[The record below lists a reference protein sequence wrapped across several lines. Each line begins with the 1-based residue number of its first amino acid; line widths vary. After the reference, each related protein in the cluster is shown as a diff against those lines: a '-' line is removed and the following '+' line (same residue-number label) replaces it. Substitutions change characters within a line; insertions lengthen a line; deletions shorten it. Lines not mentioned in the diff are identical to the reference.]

1 MDLTVGYRVVR
12 LTELMAYEFGQVEG
26 DIGRLDERALGSAL
40 PQGMSYSSFM
50 EKLKSGELAL
60 LTNSPS
66 KPVMLRDGMS
76 KSWSLSA
83 EGQEALSPE
92 AKSAYLSRTRMS
104 GGAAGSAAPTQS
116 SAGYAPNIEET
127 YVPEPVKPDT
137 SHTPPKLQ
145 YEYCFEVA
153 CSDETYRKS
162 VGYAFELAKTKQEAL
177 IGRWQTDATEHGT
190 KYTAHAAFD
199 EPKKLVAKVASNALG
214 ISVPENVQLKPVG
227 SGVVREAFIPVVP
240 SVQLGERLGL
250 PTEGYY
256 YHFYNGR
263 LVQEY
268 KLLGN
273 GKWAFYATRST
284 HEQLNDEQGYNIYQ
298 SAILVYWKLE
308 GKDVENQHLI
318 YLEQPITREEL
329 DNLNDD
335 WLAQHGIKLD
345 INELLA
351 APKQP
356 VAERQTT
363 QPAKTEN
370 AESKPETHTVGTD
383 SKTNQRESWGAIA
396 EQYGLSAKQLLDLN
410 PLYDADPMK
419 LKVGDQLVVS
429 HKAEIEQQT
438 DSKFGKPSV
447 EVKEYNKPSNSIYEY
462 SSSYIK
468 GSTVKS
474 VNSED
479 VVHDDLVIANLRELE
494 EQIEFQ
500 LGFSIVEES
509 KPLGDFWEQ
518 DLSDV
523 PSKMKSLLQEH
534 NQHLHDPLI
543 PGEMVIFLTKEPSSE
558 EEKAK
563 LKSLKDNSV
572 LASDELGK
580 LSPNQ
585 IDLHQAYF
593 EVIENKLVEYWNTGK
608 PSDSFA
614 YMGAVVGTVAPAM
627 QKNLENVSSS
637 LKKMD
642 RLYLDLLAKK
652 IDRASFVRQRQ
663 GLKKILDKQ
672 LDKLTQRTLKIPVD
686 QGLKASLGINSTKSL
701 IHNADE
707 ILKEGSVPELG
718 GRVANT
724 AKWVRYAEN
733 AGKISLGF
741 GVASALYNVSTEC
754 KDLKDCTKQVI
765 VESGG
770 VIGGWA
776 GGMVGVAIAGTVVAA
791 LTISSAPVIMVIV
804 GASALGG
811 GIVGGGVGKDF
822 AKRAYDLSPME
833 DLLEQF
839 ENNVD
844 EQAQNRVSEYILNSR
859 FNNFSVE
866 QSIQGF

>member
-60 LTNSPS
+60 LTDSPS

-104 GGAAGSAAPTQS
+104 GGAAGNAAPTQS
-116 SAGYAPNIEET
+116 AAGYAPNIEET

-137 SHTPPKLQ
+137 SDAPPKLQ

-162 VGYAFELAKTKQEAL
+162 VGYAFELAKTKQESL
-177 IGRWQTDATEHGT
+177 IGRWQTEATEHGT
-190 KYTAHAAFD
+190 KYTAHTAFD

-214 ISVPENVQLKPVG
+214 ISVPDNVQVKPIG

-318 YLEQPITREEL
+318 YLEQQIAREEL

-351 APKQP
+351 APNQP
-356 VAERQTT
+356 VAGRQTI
-363 QPAKTEN
+363 QPAETEK

-410 PLYDADPMK
+410 PQYNADPMS
-419 LKVGDQLVVS
+419 LKVGDTLTVQEPAPLDSAKTVQRDLPPVEPKTYNQAANTHYAYNGDFQGTSLKPIGSENVLDNDLVVANLAQISPQDVDDVYLVFADKKMSVEDFAQETYLSKDKAIIDHVFKSNPHLKRSFSQIIEGMPLVVS
-429 HKAEIEQQT
+429 PWIEKHP
-438 DSKFGKPSV
+438 D
-447 EVKEYNKPSNSIYEY
+447 EELA
-462 SSSYIK
+462 IK
-468 GSTVKS
+468 Q
-474 VNSED
+474 
-479 VVHDDLVIANLRELE
+479 ANELMT
-494 EQIEFQ
+494 EFLQ
-500 LGFSIVEES
+500 L
-509 KPLGDFWEQ
+509 
-518 DLSDV
+518 
-523 PSKMKSLLQEH
+523 
-534 NQHLHDPLI
+534 
-543 PGEMVIFLTKEPSSE
+543 SSE
-558 EEKAK
+558 EKKWFAEHHETATNA
-563 LKSLKDNSV
+563 LLVAATSGLDVYQDESVSSGLRDFSLNDIV
-572 LASDELGK
+572 AG
-580 LSPNQ
+580 
-585 IDLHQAYF
+585 A
-593 EVIENKLVEYWNTGK
+593 
-608 PSDSFA
+608 
-614 YMGAVVGTVAPAM
+614 GAVVAGAQV
-627 QKNLENVSSS
+627 
-637 LKKMD
+637 
-642 RLYLDLLAKK
+642 
-652 IDRASFVRQRQ
+652 Q
-663 GLKKILDKQ
+663 G
-672 LDKLTQRTLKIPVD
+672 DKLSQRMKSFAEYSRHIAEKTK
-686 QGLKASLGINSTKSL
+686 GLSGQ
-701 IHNADE
+701 
-707 ILKEGSVPELG
+707 
-718 GRVANT
+718 
-724 AKWVRYAEN
+724 
-733 AGKISLGF
+733 
-741 GVASALYNVSTEC
+741 ALYSNPDYKAWRKEARGFQSEMKSILSEIGKPGYIKNVQAKRINDYLNVGKRQLYRA
-754 KDLKDCTKQVI
+754 KDFSKAVSGIEMTSLYKQAMSFSKMLSNLSWV
-765 VESGG
+765 
-770 VIGGWA
+770 
-776 GGMVGVAIAGTVVAA
+776 VAIAGVYGNGKDIYQTCDVNGIISEACGRSAVRNVSSGVVNIAA
-791 LTISSAPVIMVIV
+791 GFGIGSAIGYGLALAPVTGGLSIV
-804 GASALGG
+804 LVGSGALAWGLYGG
-811 GIVGGGVGKDF
+811 DISNKWGVW
-822 AKRAYDLSPME
+822 
-833 DLLEQF
+833 
-839 ENNVD
+839 
-844 EQAQNRVSEYILNSR
+844 
-859 FNNFSVE
+859 VE
-866 QSIQGF
+866 EVLFD

>member
-26 DIGRLDERALGSAL
+26 DIGRLDERALGSVL

-60 LTNSPS
+60 LTDSPS

-92 AKSAYLSRTRMS
+92 AKSAYLSRTKMS
-104 GGAAGSAAPTQS
+104 GGAAGSATPTQS

-153 CSDETYRKS
+153 CSDETFRKS
-162 VGYAFELAKTKQEAL
+162 VGYAFELAKTQQESL
-177 IGRWQTDATEHGT
+177 IGSWQAQATEHGT

-214 ISVPENVQLKPVG
+214 ISVPNNVQVKPIG

-308 GKDVENQHLI
+308 GKEVENQHLI

-329 DNLNDD
+329 DNLDDD

-351 APKQP
+351 APKLP

-363 QPAKTEN
+363 QPAETEK

-410 PLYDADPMK
+410 PKYNADPMS
-419 LKVGDQLVVS
+419 LKVGDRLTVQQPVDLDSTKTVQRDLPPVEPKTYNQAANTHYAYNGNFQGTSVKPISSETVLDNGLVVANLAQISPQDVDDVYLVFADKKMSVEDFAQETYLSKDKAIIDHVFKSNPHLKRSFSQIIEGMPLVVS
-429 HKAEIEQQT
+429 
-438 DSKFGKPSV
+438 PWV
-447 EVKEYNKPSNSIYEY
+447 EKHPDEEFA
-462 SSSYIK
+462 IK
-468 GSTVKS
+468 QA
-474 VNSED
+474 N
-479 VVHDDLVIANLRELE
+479 DLMT
-494 EQIEFQ
+494 EF
-500 LGFSIVEES
+500 L
-509 KPLGDFWEQ
+509 KL
-518 DLSDV
+518 
-523 PSKMKSLLQEH
+523 
-534 NQHLHDPLI
+534 
-543 PGEMVIFLTKEPSSE
+543 SSE
-558 EEKAK
+558 EKKWFAEHHETATNA
-563 LKSLKDNSV
+563 LLVAATSGLDVYQGES
-572 LASDELGK
+572 ASTEL
-580 LSPNQ
+580 
-585 IDLHQAYF
+585 
-593 EVIENKLVEYWNTGK
+593 
-608 PSDSFA
+608 SDFNLNHIVA
-614 YMGAVVGTVAPAM
+614 GTGAVVAGAQV
-627 QKNLENVSSS
+627 
-637 LKKMD
+637 
-642 RLYLDLLAKK
+642 
-652 IDRASFVRQRQ
+652 Q
-663 GLKKILDKQ
+663 G
-672 LDKLTQRTLKIPVD
+672 DKLGNRMKSFAEYSRYIAEKTKGLSGQALYSNPDYKAWRREARDFQKEMKSILSEVGKPGYIKNVQAKRINDYLNVGKRQLYRAKNFSKALSGIEMTSLYKQAMSFSRFLGVANGLVIGAGLYGNAVD
-686 QGLKASLGINSTKSL
+686 VAKTCNTSGWFENACNRSLVK
-701 IHNADE
+701 NAVS
-707 ILKEGSVPELG
+707 GSV
-718 GRVANT
+718 N
-724 AKWVRYAEN
+724 
-733 AGKISLGF
+733 I
-741 GVASALYNVSTEC
+741 
-754 KDLKDCTKQVI
+754 
-765 VESGG
+765 
-770 VIGGWA
+770 
-776 GGMVGVAIAGTVVAA
+776 
-791 LTISSAPVIMVIV
+791 
-804 GASALGG
+804 GG
-811 GIVGGGVGKDF
+811 GIGIGLALGLIPVTGGVSILLIAGGAFIWGMYGTDF
-822 AKRAYDLSPME
+822 SNEAGTYVE
-833 DLLEQF
+833 ELLF
-839 ENNVD
+839 D
-844 EQAQNRVSEYILNSR
+844 
-859 FNNFSVE
+859 
-866 QSIQGF
+866 

>member
-12 LTELMAYEFGQVEG
+12 FTELMAYEFGQVEG

-40 PQGMSYSSFM
+40 PQGMSYSSFVD
-50 EKLKSGELAL
+50 KLKNGELAL
-60 LTNSPS
+60 LTDSPS

-83 EGQEALSPE
+83 QGQEALSPE

-116 SAGYAPNIEET
+116 AAGYAPNIEET

-137 SHTPPKLQ
+137 SDAPPKLQ

-153 CSDETYRKS
+153 CSDETFRKS
-162 VGYAFELAKTKQEAL
+162 VGYAFELAKTQQEAL
-177 IGRWQTDATEHGT
+177 IGRWQTEATEHGT
-190 KYTAHAAFD
+190 KYIAHTAFD
-199 EPKKLVAKVASNALG
+199 EPKKLAAKVASSALG
-214 ISVPENVQLKPVG
+214 ISVPDNVQVKPIG
-227 SGVVREAFIPVVP
+227 SGAVREAFIPVVP

-318 YLEQPITREEL
+318 YLEQQIAREEL

-351 APKQP
+351 APNQP
-356 VAERQTT
+356 VAGRQTI
-363 QPAKTEN
+363 QPAETEK

-396 EQYGLSAKQLLDLN
+396 GQYGLSAKQLLDLN
-410 PLYDADPMK
+410 PQYDANPMK

-429 HKAEIEQQT
+429 NKTEIEQQT
-438 DSKFGKPSV
+438 NLKFGKPSV
-447 EVKEYNKPSNSIYEY
+447 EVKEYNKPSNSIYDY

-468 GSTVKS
+468 GTTFKS
-474 VNSED
+474 VNSEG
-479 VVHDDLVIANLRELE
+479 VVHDDLTIANLKEVE

-500 LGFSIVEES
+500 LGFARVEES
-509 KPLGDFWEQ
+509 QSLSDYWEQ
-518 DLSDV
+518 ALSGV
-523 PSKMKSLLQEH
+523 SSKTKSLIQEH
-534 NQHLHDPLI
+534 NQHLNDPLI
-543 PGEMVIFLTKEPSSE
+543 PEEMVIFLTKEPSSE
-558 EEKAK
+558 EDKAK

-572 LASDELGK
+572 LVSEELGK
-580 LSPNQ
+580 LSSDQ
-585 IDLHQAYF
+585 IELHQAYF

-614 YMGAVVGTVAPAM
+614 YMGSAVGTIAPAM

-652 IDRASFVRQRQ
+652 IDRSSFTRQRL

-672 LDKLTQRTLKIPVD
+672 LDKLTQRTLKIPID
-686 QGLKASLGINSTKSL
+686 QGLKESLGINSTKSL

-707 ILKEGSVPELG
+707 ILKTGSVPELG
-718 GRVANT
+718 ARVANT
-724 AKWVRYAEN
+724 AKWITYAEK
-733 AGKISLGF
+733 AGKVAIGL
-741 GVASALYNVSTEC
+741 GVASGVYNVSENCGSLEACARSTVKE
-754 KDLKDCTKQVI
+754 T
-765 VESGG
+765 GG

-776 GGMVGVAIAGTVVAA
+776 GGTAGGAAAGAFVAFVGIA
-791 LTISSAPVIMVIV
+791 SAPVVMVIV
-804 GASALGG
+804 GASALGV
-811 GIVGGGVGKDF
+811 GIYGAGAGKDLF
-822 AKRAYDLSPME
+822 EKAYEFFELDLF
-833 DLLEQF
+833 F
-839 ENNVD
+839 EEIESNIQKEIPD
-844 EQAQNRVSEYILNSR
+844 DIEEYINKQI
-859 FNNFSVE
+859 FNDFSVG
-866 QSIQGF
+866 SSF

>member
-40 PQGMSYSSFM
+40 PLGMSYSSFM
-50 EKLKSGELAL
+50 DKLKNGELAL
-60 LTNSPS
+60 LTDSPS

-92 AKSAYLSRTRMS
+92 AKSAYLSRMRMS
-104 GGAAGSAAPTQS
+104 GGAAGSATPTQS

-137 SHTPPKLQ
+137 SDTPPKLQ

-153 CSDETYRKS
+153 CSDETFRKS
-162 VGYAFELAKTKQEAL
+162 VGYAFELAKTQQESL
-177 IGRWQTDATEHGT
+177 IGSWQAQATELGT

-214 ISVPENVQLKPVG
+214 ISVPDNVQVKPIG

-318 YLEQPITREEL
+318 YLEQQITREEL
-329 DNLNDD
+329 DNFNDD
-335 WLAQHGIKLD
+335 WLAQHGIELD

-356 VAERQTT
+356 VTERQTI
-363 QPAKTEN
+363 QPAETEK

-383 SKTNQRESWGAIA
+383 SNTNQRESWGAIA

-410 PLYDADPMK
+410 PQYNADPMK

-429 HKAEIEQQT
+429 NKPEIEQQT
-438 DSKFGKPSV
+438 NLKFGKPSV
-447 EVKEYNKPSNSIYEY
+447 EVKEYNKPSNSIYDY
-462 SSSYIK
+462 SNSYIK
-468 GSTVKS
+468 GTTFKS
-474 VNSED
+474 VNSEG
-479 VVHDDLVIANLRELE
+479 VVHDDLTIANLKEVE

-500 LGFSIVEES
+500 LGFVRVEES
-509 KPLGDFWEQ
+509 Q
-518 DLSDV
+518 SLSDYWDQALSGV
-523 PSKMKSLLQEH
+523 SSKTKSLIQEH
-534 NQHLHDPLI
+534 NQHLNEPLI

-558 EEKAK
+558 EDKAK

-572 LASDELGK
+572 LASEELGK
-580 LSPNQ
+580 LSADQ
-585 IDLHQAYF
+585 IELHQAYF

-614 YMGAVVGTVAPAM
+614 YMGSAVGTIAPAM

-652 IDRASFVRQRQ
+652 IDRSSFTRQRL

-672 LDKLTQRTLKIPVD
+672 LDKLTQRTLKIPID
-686 QGLKASLGINSTKSL
+686 QGLKESLGINSTKSL

-707 ILKEGSVPELG
+707 ILKTGSVPELG
-718 GRVANT
+718 ARVANT
-724 AKWVRYAEN
+724 AKWITYAEK
-733 AGKISLGF
+733 AGKVAIGL
-741 GVASALYNVSTEC
+741 GVASGVYNVSENCGSLEACARSTVKE
-754 KDLKDCTKQVI
+754 T
-765 VESGG
+765 GG

-776 GGMVGVAIAGTVVAA
+776 GGTAGGAAAGAFVAFVGIA
-791 LTISSAPVIMVIV
+791 SAPVVMVIV
-804 GASALGG
+804 GASALGV
-811 GIVGGGVGKDF
+811 GIYGAGAGKDLF
-822 AKRAYDLSPME
+822 EKAYEFFELDLF
-833 DLLEQF
+833 F
-839 ENNVD
+839 EEIESNIEKEIPD
-844 EQAQNRVSEYILNSR
+844 DIEEYINKQI
-859 FNNFSVE
+859 FNDFSVG
-866 QSIQGF
+866 SSF

>member
-1 MDLTVGYRVVR
+1 MDLIVGYRVVR

-60 LTNSPS
+60 LTDSPS

-104 GGAAGSAAPTQS
+104 GGAAGSATPTQS

-137 SHTPPKLQ
+137 SDAPPKLQ

-153 CSDETYRKS
+153 CSDETFRKS
-162 VGYAFELAKTKQEAL
+162 VGYAFELAKTKQESL
-177 IGRWQTDATEHGT
+177 IGSWQTEATEHGT
-190 KYTAHAAFD
+190 KYTAHTAFD

-214 ISVPENVQLKPVG
+214 MSVPNNVQVKPIG

-308 GKDVENQHLI
+308 GKEVENQHLI

-363 QPAKTEN
+363 QPAETEK
-370 AESKPETHTVGTD
+370 AENKPETHTVGTD

-410 PLYDADPMK
+410 PQYNADPMS
-419 LKVGDQLVVS
+419 LKVGDRLMVQEPVDLDSTKTVQRDLPPVKPKTYNHAANTHYTYNGNFQGTSVKPISSETVLDNGLVVANLAQISPQDVDDVYLVFADKKMSVEDFAQETYLSKDKAIIDHVFKSNPHLKRSFSQIIEGMPLVVS
-429 HKAEIEQQT
+429 
-438 DSKFGKPSV
+438 PWV
-447 EVKEYNKPSNSIYEY
+447 EKHPDEEVA
-462 SSSYIK
+462 IK
-468 GSTVKS
+468 QA
-474 VNSED
+474 N
-479 VVHDDLVIANLRELE
+479 DLMT
-494 EQIEFQ
+494 EF
-500 LGFSIVEES
+500 L
-509 KPLGDFWEQ
+509 KL
-518 DLSDV
+518 
-523 PSKMKSLLQEH
+523 
-534 NQHLHDPLI
+534 
-543 PGEMVIFLTKEPSSE
+543 SSE
-558 EEKAK
+558 EKKWFAEHHETATNA
-563 LKSLKDNSV
+563 LLVAATSGLDVYQGES
-572 LASDELGK
+572 ASTEL
-580 LSPNQ
+580 
-585 IDLHQAYF
+585 
-593 EVIENKLVEYWNTGK
+593 
-608 PSDSFA
+608 SDFNLNHIVA
-614 YMGAVVGTVAPAM
+614 GTGAVVAGAQV
-627 QKNLENVSSS
+627 
-637 LKKMD
+637 
-642 RLYLDLLAKK
+642 
-652 IDRASFVRQRQ
+652 Q
-663 GLKKILDKQ
+663 G
-672 LDKLTQRTLKIPVD
+672 DKLSKRMKSFAEYSRYIAEKTKGLSGQALYSNPDYKSWRREARDFQKEMKSILSEVGKPGYIKNVQAKRINDYLNVGKRQLYRAKDFSKVVSGIEMTSLYKQAMSFSRFLGVANGLVIGAGLYGNAMDVAKTCNTSGWFEETCNRSVVRNSTSGLTNVLGGLAIGWGIALIPVTG
-686 QGLKASLGINSTKSL
+686 GLSI
-701 IHNADE
+701 
-707 ILKEGSVPELG
+707 
-718 GRVANT
+718 
-724 AKWVRYAEN
+724 
-733 AGKISLGF
+733 
-741 GVASALYNVSTEC
+741 ALV
-754 KDLKDCTKQVI
+754 
-765 VESGG
+765 
-770 VIGGWA
+770 A
-776 GGMVGVAIAGTVVAA
+776 GGSFIWGMYGGELSNDTGK
-791 LTISSAPVIMVIV
+791 VIEEMIF
-804 GASALGG
+804 
-811 GIVGGGVGKDF
+811 D
-822 AKRAYDLSPME
+822 
-833 DLLEQF
+833 
-839 ENNVD
+839 
-844 EQAQNRVSEYILNSR
+844 
-859 FNNFSVE
+859 
-866 QSIQGF
+866 

>member
-50 EKLKSGELAL
+50 DKLKSGELAL
-60 LTNSPS
+60 LTDSPS

-104 GGAAGSAAPTQS
+104 GGTAGSATPTQS

-137 SHTPPKLQ
+137 SDTPPKLQ

-153 CSDETYRKS
+153 CSDETLRKS
-162 VGYAFELAKTKQEAL
+162 VGYAFELAKTQQEAL
-177 IGRWQTDATEHGT
+177 IGSWQTEATEHGT
-190 KYTAHAAFD
+190 KYTAHTAFD

-214 ISVPENVQLKPVG
+214 ISVPGNVQVKPIG

-356 VAERQTT
+356 VAERQTI
-363 QPAKTEN
+363 QPAETEK
-370 AESKPETHTVGTD
+370 AESKPETHTVGMD

-410 PLYDADPMK
+410 PQYNADPMS
-419 LKVGDQLVVS
+419 LKVGDTL
-429 HKAEIEQQT
+429 
-438 DSKFGKPSV
+438 
-447 EVKEYNKPSNSIYEY
+447 
-462 SSSYIK
+462 
-468 GSTVKS
+468 TVKA
-474 VNSED
+474 V
-479 VVHDDLVIANLRELE
+479 
-494 EQIEFQ
+494 
-500 LGFSIVEES
+500 
-509 KPLGDFWEQ
+509 EQ
-518 DLSDV
+518 DLST
-523 PSKMKSLLQEH
+523 P
-534 NQHLHDPLI
+534 
-543 PGEMVIFLTKEPSSE
+543 
-558 EEKAK
+558 EKATD
-563 LKSLKDNSV
+563 LPP
-572 LASDELGK
+572 
-580 LSPNQ
+580 LSPCTYSC
-585 IDLHQAYF
+585 LA
-593 EVIENKLVEYWNTGK
+593 NTHYEH
-608 PSDSFA
+608 SDSLISGTQFKAINSDSLFEKELPVTNLTTITTASKATDYGKTALLAIPANGAATNLGILSSSTTNTIGTWSISGEALAGFA
-614 YMGAVVGTVAPAM
+614 RMGGFLVAALWPSQLGDGTLDGNSDFAANDTTTMRVRFNMYTDENGKQQVVGIKT
-627 QKNLENVSSS
+627 
-637 LKKMD
+637 
-642 RLYLDLLAKK
+642 
-652 IDRASFVRQRQ
+652 
-663 GLKKILDKQ
+663 G
-672 LDKLTQRTLKIPVD
+672 
-686 QGLKASLGINSTKSL
+686 
-701 IHNADE
+701 
-707 ILKEGSVPELG
+707 EGSVYGE
-718 GRVANT
+718 RVAKREAVRQGQHFVAELENGIT
-724 AKWVRYAEN
+724 ITWTPDGSTDVLTPDTVLPENDQLDVHNIWVRPIEEHEQEI
-733 AGKISLGF
+733 GT
-741 GVASALYNVSTEC
+741 ALYPEEELAEYIVTFPADSGVSPLYLVFNKRSAGITKVKPLEVGTYGDLAPRSK
-754 KDLKDCTKQVI
+754 KDGMDIDHIPSQAALLRAAEEMLGRPLTADEKKEI
-765 VESGG
+765 INSG
-770 VIGGWA
+770 A
-776 GGMVGVAIAGTVVAA
+776 GVAIPREIHQKCSETYGGRNKLEKQQVDSGDLEAA
-791 LTISSAPVIMVIV
+791 VNSNFDAIKTCL
-804 GASALGG
+804 
-811 GIVGGGVGKDF
+811 K
-822 AKRAYDLSPME
+822 
-833 DLLEQF
+833 
-839 ENNVD
+839 ENGYTD
-844 EQAQNRVSEYILNSR
+844 EQLEDAREELHRLNKA
-859 FNNFSVE
+859 N
-866 QSIQGF
+866 GWY

>member
-1 MDLTVGYRVVR
+1 MGYRVVR

-40 PQGMSYSSFM
+40 PQGMSYSRFM
-50 EKLKSGELAL
+50 DKLKSGELAL
-60 LTNSPS
+60 LTDSPS

-92 AKSAYLSRTRMS
+92 AKSAYLSRTKMS

-137 SHTPPKLQ
+137 SDAPPKLQ

-153 CSDETYRKS
+153 CSDETFRKS
-162 VGYAFELAKTKQEAL
+162 VGYAFELAKTKQESL
-177 IGRWQTDATEHGT
+177 IGRWQTEATEHGT
-190 KYTAHAAFD
+190 KYTAHTAFD

-214 ISVPENVQLKPVG
+214 ISVPDNVQVKPIG

-356 VAERQTT
+356 VAERQTI
-363 QPAKTEN
+363 QPSDTEK

-410 PLYDADPMK
+410 PQYNADPMS
-419 LKVGDQLVVS
+419 LKVGDTLTVKAVEQNQSTPEKATDLPPLSPCTYSCLANTHYDYSDSLISGTQFKAINSDSLFEKELPVTNLTTITTASKATDYGKTALLAIPANGAATNLGILSSNTTNTIGTWSISGEALAGFARMGGFLVAALWPSQLADGTLEGNPDFATGDTTTMRVRFNMYTDENGKQQVVGIKTGEGS
-429 HKAEIEQQT
+429 AYGERVAKREAVQQGQHFVAELENGIT
-438 DSKFGKPSV
+438 ITWTPD
-447 EVKEYNKPSNSIYEY
+447 
-462 SSSYIK
+462 
-468 GSTVKS
+468 GST
-474 VNSED
+474 D
-479 VVHDDLVIANLRELE
+479 VLTPDTVLPENDELDVHNIWVRPIEEHEQEIGTALYPEDDLAEY
-494 EQIEFQ
+494 
-500 LGFSIVEES
+500 IVTFPADS
-509 KPLGDFWEQ
+509 GVSPLYLVFNKRSAGITKVKPLE
-518 DLSDV
+518 
-523 PSKMKSLLQEH
+523 
-534 NQHLHDPLI
+534 
-543 PGEMVIFLTKEPSSE
+543 
-558 EEKAK
+558 
-563 LKSLKDNSV
+563 
-572 LASDELGK
+572 
-580 LSPNQ
+580 
-585 IDLHQAYF
+585 
-593 EVIENKLVEYWNTGK
+593 
-608 PSDSFA
+608 
-614 YMGAVVGTVAPAM
+614 VGTYGDLAPR
-627 QKNLENVSSS
+627 S
-637 LKKMD
+637 KKDGMD
-642 RLYLDLLAKK
+642 IDHIPSQAALLRAAEKMLGRPLTADEKK
-652 IDRASFVRQRQ
+652 EI
-663 GLKKILDKQ
+663 
-672 LDKLTQRTLKIPVD
+672 
-686 QGLKASLGINSTKSL
+686 INSG
-701 IHNADE
+701 A
-707 ILKEGSVPELG
+707 
-718 GRVANT
+718 
-724 AKWVRYAEN
+724 
-733 AGKISLGF
+733 
-741 GVASALYNVSTEC
+741 
-754 KDLKDCTKQVI
+754 
-765 VESGG
+765 
-770 VIGGWA
+770 
-776 GGMVGVAIAGTVVAA
+776 GVAIPREIHQKCSETYGGRNKLEKQQVDSGDLEAA
-791 LTISSAPVIMVIV
+791 VNSNFDAIKTCLKENGYTD
-804 GASALGG
+804 GQL
-811 GIVGGGVGKDF
+811 
-822 AKRAYDLSPME
+822 E
-833 DLLEQF
+833 DAREELH
-839 ENNVD
+839 
-844 EQAQNRVSEYILNSR
+844 RLNKA
-859 FNNFSVE
+859 N
-866 QSIQGF
+866 GWY

>member
-1 MDLTVGYRVVR
+1 MGLIVGYRVVR
-12 LTELMAYEFGQVEG
+12 LTELMTYEFGQVEG
-26 DIGRLDERALGSAL
+26 DIERLDERTLGSAL

-50 EKLKSGELAL
+50 DKLKRGELAL
-60 LTNSPS
+60 LTDSPS
-66 KPVMLRDGMS
+66 KPVMLQDGMS
-76 KSWSLSA
+76 KSWELST

-92 AKSAYLSRTRMS
+92 AKNAYLSRTRMS
-104 GGAAGSAAPTQS
+104 GGAAGGGAPS
-116 SAGYAPNIEET
+116 RGGASEPSIDET
-127 YVPEPVKPDT
+127 YVPEPVKPDQRET
-137 SHTPPKLQ
+137 TPKIK
-145 YEYCFEVA
+145 YEYCFEIA
-153 CSDETYRKS
+153 CSDETFKQNI
-162 VGYAFELAKTKQEAL
+162 GCAFELAKTKQEPVV
-177 IGRWQTDATEHGT
+177 GRWETERTDHGT
-190 KYTAHAAFD
+190 KYTAYTAFD
-199 EPKKLVAKVASNALG
+199 EPKKLVVKVASSSMG
-214 ISVPENVQLKPVG
+214 IGVPESVQVKPIG

-263 LVQEY
+263 LIQEY

-284 HEQLNDEQGYNIYQ
+284 HEKLNDEQGYNVYQ

-351 APKQP
+351 APKQS
-356 VAERQTT
+356 VAERQNI
-363 QPAKTEN
+363 QPAETEK

-383 SKTNQRESWGAIA
+383 FKTNQRESWGAIA

-410 PLYDADPMK
+410 PKYNADPMK

-429 HKAEIEQQT
+429 HKTEIEQQT
-438 DSKFGKPSV
+438 DLKFGKPSV
-447 EVKEYNKPSNSIYEY
+447 EVKKYNKPTNSIYEY

-479 VVHDDLVIANLRELE
+479 VVHDDLVIANLREFE

-500 LGFSIVEES
+500 LGFSIVEKS
-509 KPLGDFWEQ
+509 KPLRDFWEQ

-523 PSKMKSLLQEH
+523 SSKTKSLLQEH

-563 LKSLKDNSV
+563 LKALKDNSGM
-572 LASDELGK
+572 ASAELSK
-580 LSPNQ
+580 LSPDQ
-585 IDLHQAYF
+585 VALHQAYF

-608 PSDSFA
+608 PSDTFA
-614 YMGAVVGTVAPAM
+614 YMGAVVGTIAPAM
-627 QKNLENVSSS
+627 QKNLENVSLS

-642 RLYLDLLAKK
+642 RLYLDLLSKK

-707 ILKEGSVPELG
+707 ILREGSVPELG

-724 AKWVRYAEN
+724 AKWITYAEK
-733 AGKISLGF
+733 AGKVAIGLS
-741 GVASALYNVSTEC
+741 VASGVYNVSENCVSLEACARNTVKE
-754 KDLKDCTKQVI
+754 T
-765 VESGG
+765 GG

-776 GGMVGVAIAGTVVAA
+776 GGTAGAAAAGAFVAFVGIT
-791 LTISSAPVIMVIV
+791 SAPVVMLVVGV
-804 GASALGG
+804 GALGA
-811 GIVGGGVGKDF
+811 GIYGAGSGKDI
-822 AKRAYDLSPME
+822 AEKAYEFFELDLFLKEIESNIEKDIPDDIE
-833 DLLEQF
+833 
-839 ENNVD
+839 
-844 EQAQNRVSEYILNSR
+844 EYINKQI
-859 FNNFSVE
+859 FNDFSVG
-866 QSIQGF
+866 SSF

>member
-40 PQGMSYSSFM
+40 PQGMSYSRFM
-50 EKLKSGELAL
+50 EKLKNGELAL
-60 LTNSPS
+60 LTDSPS

-83 EGQEALSPE
+83 EGQEVLSPE

-116 SAGYAPNIEET
+116 AAGYAPNIEET
-127 YVPEPVKPDT
+127 YIPEPVKPDT
-137 SHTPPKLQ
+137 SDAPPKLQ

-153 CSDETYRKS
+153 CSDETLRKS

-177 IGRWQTDATEHGT
+177 IGRWQTEATEHGT
-190 KYTAHAAFD
+190 KYTAHTAFD

-214 ISVPENVQLKPVG
+214 ISVPDNVQVKPIG

-356 VAERQTT
+356 VAERQTI
-363 QPAKTEN
+363 QPSDTEK

-410 PLYDADPMK
+410 PQYNADPMS
-419 LKVGDQLVVS
+419 LKVGDTL
-429 HKAEIEQQT
+429 
-438 DSKFGKPSV
+438 
-447 EVKEYNKPSNSIYEY
+447 
-462 SSSYIK
+462 
-468 GSTVKS
+468 TVKA
-474 VNSED
+474 V
-479 VVHDDLVIANLRELE
+479 
-494 EQIEFQ
+494 EQ
-500 LGFSIVEES
+500 
-509 KPLGDFWEQ
+509 
-518 DLSDV
+518 
-523 PSKMKSLLQEH
+523 
-534 NQHLHDPLI
+534 NQSTP
-543 PGEMVIFLTKEPSSE
+543 
-558 EEKAK
+558 EKATD
-563 LKSLKDNSV
+563 LPP
-572 LASDELGK
+572 
-580 LSPNQ
+580 LSPCTYSC
-585 IDLHQAYF
+585 LA
-593 EVIENKLVEYWNTGK
+593 NTHYDY
-608 PSDSFA
+608 SDSLISGTQFKAINSDSLFEKELPVTNLTTITTASKATDYGKTALLAIPANGAATNLGILSSNTTNTIGTWSISGEALAGFA
-614 YMGAVVGTVAPAM
+614 RMGGFLVAALWPSQLADGTLEGNPDFAANDTTTMRVRFNMYTDENGKQQVVGIKT
-627 QKNLENVSSS
+627 
-637 LKKMD
+637 
-642 RLYLDLLAKK
+642 
-652 IDRASFVRQRQ
+652 
-663 GLKKILDKQ
+663 G
-672 LDKLTQRTLKIPVD
+672 
-686 QGLKASLGINSTKSL
+686 
-701 IHNADE
+701 
-707 ILKEGSVPELG
+707 EGSVYGE
-718 GRVANT
+718 RVAKREAVRQGQHFVAELENGIT
-724 AKWVRYAEN
+724 ITWTPDGSTDVLTPDTVLPENDQLDVHNIWVRPIEEHEQEI
-733 AGKISLGF
+733 GT
-741 GVASALYNVSTEC
+741 ALYPEEELAEYIVTFPAGSGVSPLYLVFNKSSSGITKVKPLEVGTYGDLAPRSK
-754 KDLKDCTKQVI
+754 KDGMDIDHIPSQAALLRAAEEMLGRPLTADEKKEI
-765 VESGG
+765 INSG
-770 VIGGWA
+770 A
-776 GGMVGVAIAGTVVAA
+776 GVAIPREIHQKCSETYGGRNKLEKQQVDSGDLEAA
-791 LTISSAPVIMVIV
+791 VNSNFDAIKTCL
-804 GASALGG
+804 
-811 GIVGGGVGKDF
+811 K
-822 AKRAYDLSPME
+822 
-833 DLLEQF
+833 
-839 ENNVD
+839 ENGYTD
-844 EQAQNRVSEYILNSR
+844 EQLEDAREELHRLNKV
-859 FNNFSVE
+859 N
-866 QSIQGF
+866 GWY